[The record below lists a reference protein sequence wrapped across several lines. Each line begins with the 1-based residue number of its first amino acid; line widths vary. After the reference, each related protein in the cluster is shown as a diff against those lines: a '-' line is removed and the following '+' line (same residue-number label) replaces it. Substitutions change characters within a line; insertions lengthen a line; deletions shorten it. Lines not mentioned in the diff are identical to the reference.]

1 MQQDTPATLYP
12 DYAQTER
19 GQELKGFL
27 HWTLPQGYWTWVPI
41 QVDPNRCTV
50 LKGVRESSLGESK
63 DCALKSRDKMEP
75 SGTGSLFGPK
85 FGSPTSW
92 GLTLTQGV
100 QSHLDA
106 TTSRVAVS
114 SASGSFGDW
123 WLEG

>member
-63 DCALKSRDKMEP
+63 DCPLKSRDKMEP
-75 SGTGSLFGPK
+75 SET
-85 FGSPTSW
+85 
-92 GLTLTQGV
+92 
-100 QSHLDA
+100 
-106 TTSRVAVS
+106 
-114 SASGSFGDW
+114 FGDW
-123 WLEG
+123 EPVWTEVWVTHKLGFNVDSRGPISPGCDTIESGCVLAM